1 MTTRITS
8 KRTFANHHEVCHVFA
23 QRTHLEGSSGGN
35 VYFYKDR
42 LFSYGSHYVL
52 AEFITNKKGELAVM
66 INNVGY
72 SSSTGK
78 HISMAASATSH
89 YRQFFTTQTNGKL
102 VLNKLT
108 ELYEKLGRAKKPM
121 IYINQAVRLYE
132 QFIEYLDWSK
142 TIDPRR
148 RQITLLYKKFV
159 SGDAYEKAKEVQ
171 AKADERDRLKVQ
183 RDIEL
188 FLKYE
193 KDYVPNSKEAFV
205 RISKNG
211 ERIETSKGAN
221 APVSEARVLYQLIK
235 AGKDIKGFKIGYY
248 TVIGLNGTLKIGCHD
263 INKQNM
269 VEVGEQLLSM

>member
-8 KRTFANHHEVCHVFA
+8 KRTFADYDEVCHVFA

-35 VYFYKDR
+35 VYFYKDK
-42 LFSYGSHYVL
+42 LYSYGSHYVL

-78 HISMAASATSH
+78 HISMARSATSH
-89 YRQFFTTQTNGKL
+89 YKQFFTTQTKGKL
-102 VLNKLT
+102 VLDKLT
-108 ELYEKLGRAKKPM
+108 ELYKKFGRARKPM
-121 IYINQAVRLYE
+121 MYANEAIYLYE
-132 QFIEYLDWSK
+132 RFIEYLDWSK
-142 TIDPRR
+142 EIDPRR
-148 RQITLLYKKFV
+148 RKITLLYKKFV
-159 SGDAYEKAKEVQ
+159 SGDAYEKAKEAQ
-171 AKADERDRLKVQ
+171 AKADERAKIKAQ

-193 KDYVPNSKEAFV
+193 KDYVPNSKEAYV
-205 RISKNG
+205 RISKSG
-211 ERIETSKGAN
+211 EYVETSKGAK
-221 APVSEARVLYQLIK
+221 ASVKEARVLYQLIK
-235 AGKDIKGFKIGYY
+235 AGKDIKGFKISYY

-263 INKQNM
+263 INKKNM